1 MSKVS
6 VLYLPIGVGTFHM
19 ETASDQFARSAAMLR
34 EVLSGEEVICPEGGL
49 LSTAALRE
57 FIADKTPDLII
68 LENLT
73 FANAAY
79 TYEVLHA
86 FDKTPILLWTLR
98 EPAGDGGRLKLN
110 SLTGAFS
117 AGGAIRAMRESDFE
131 YVLGAPEEEQVR
143 RAVYNAA
150 LAVRALKQM
159 RSLRLLAVGHTP
171 EGFGFGRALDQ
182 ELMGTFGV
190 RLLSVEARELIRTA
204 QSYTEEEVREELEQT
219 GRELRGL
226 ENMPEKNVQDFAR
239 LYRAYRDYVRENE
252 IGALA
257 SRCWPDFFTEFGTP
271 VCAVLSLLNSEKV
284 VCSCEADVYGALS
297 MYVGQEMTGSAAF
310 FGDPVAVD
318 ENESTITFWHCGMA
332 PTCLAR
338 EDTGACVGVHPNRK
352 IGPTAEFGCKPA
364 EKATIFRIGRKKD
377 GSFRFFIAPGSILDR
392 PRQYLGTSLVVQT
405 RENAGQIVNRAVKD
419 GWEPHYAVLYGD
431 CEEALAMLGRMLG
444 AEICEF

>member
-1 MSKVS
+1 MRGIR

-19 ETASDQFARSAAMLR
+19 ETASDQFARSVAMLR
-34 EVLSGEEVICPEGGL
+34 EVLAGEQVICPEGGL
-49 LSTAALRE
+49 LSVDALRC

-68 LENLT
+68 LQNLT

-86 FDKTPILLWTLR
+86 FDRTPILLWTLR
-98 EPAGDGGRLKLN
+98 EPAGDGGRLRLN

-117 AGGAIRAMRESDFE
+117 AGGAIRAMRDTEFE
-131 YVLGAPEEEQVR
+131 YVLGAPEEEQVKH
-143 RAVYNAA
+143 AVRSAA
-150 LAVRALKQM
+150 LAARTMKQM

-190 RLLSVEARELIRTA
+190 RLVSVEARELIRTA
-204 QSYTEEEVREELEQT
+204 QSYSEEEIREELEQA
-219 GRELRGL
+219 GQELKGL
-226 ENMPEKNVQDFAR
+226 ETMPEKNVLDFAR
-239 LYRAYRDYVRENE
+239 LYRAYRTYVQEHE

-257 SRCWPDFFTEFGTP
+257 SRCWPDFFTDFGTP
-271 VCAVLSLLNSEKV
+271 VCAVLSLLNSEKI

-297 MYVGQEMTGSAAF
+297 MYAGQEMTGSAAF

-318 ENESTITFWHCGMA
+318 EKESTITFWHCGMA

-352 IGPTAEFGCKPA
+352 IGPTAEFGCREA
-364 EKATIFRIGRKKD
+364 EKAVIFRIGRKKD
-377 GSFRFFIAPGSILDR
+377 GTFRFFIRQGSVLDR
-392 PRQYLGTSLVVQT
+392 PRQYLGTSLVIRTEQ
-405 RENAGQIVNRAVKD
+405 NAGQIVDRAVRD

-431 CEEALAMLGRMLG
+431 CADALVMLGHMLG
-444 AEICEF
+444 AEVCV